1 MGFKRK
7 KRNSTIYRVR
17 QGANR
22 AAYQFLS
29 AFGIF
34 SVLLVLT
41 GFFILFQWKD
51 VKIQLYLEQ
60 IDHLKH
66 EILILNAENSQLL
79 TTRNEILKQVPEIA
93 RQRLQMISQ
102 IEIKQTIYLDKKNL
116 VKYEKKE

>member
-17 QGANR
+17 QGASR

-34 SVLLVLT
+34 SVLFVLT
-41 GFFILFQWKD
+41 GFFILFQWKN

-79 TTRNEILKQVPEIA
+79 TTRNEILKQVPEVA
-93 RQRLQMISQ
+93 QKKLQMISQ
-102 IEIKQTIYLDKKNL
+102 IEIKHTFYLDKKNL
-116 VKYEKKE
+116 VKYEQKE